1 MEKST
6 GEVRFGI
13 YLKRNNFR
21 LVEIENSSSGQLR
34 INKLIQV
41 KLDSSLDAL
50 TIQNESQIS
59 EIGKQIFEIFN
70 VFHAEPK
77 NVIFTLESS
86 FSLVKKFPVD
96 SNIFENELINQVDWE
111 VKQFSFSPDDEYVVD
126 FQELNSSDEKSIK
139 EIIIVSVREKIIQQ
153 LKKIFSAAQISV
165 NVIDLDVFAA
175 IRAIEMNY
183 DLRVGELVGLV
194 ELDDYNMQITILKD
208 KNFYLSQEFSLYKLG
223 VDEKKLSMVGDSE
236 IARFISRELKKIIQD
251 HHLGEN
257 LESLNRIFLYGDV
270 VRNNILE
277 NLQNNI
283 SVRIDKTN
291 PFRNLFIGPK
301 VSIDEKISSH
311 PETFTV
317 CVGSALRT
325 KE

>member
-111 VKQFSFSPDDEYVVD
+111 VKQFSYSPDDEYIVD
-126 FQELNSSDEKSIK
+126 FQKLETSEMRATR
-139 EIIIVSVREKIIQQ
+139 EMVVVSVREKVIKQLRKMFNAGDLSVSII
-153 LKKIFSAAQISV
+153 
-165 NVIDLDVFAA
+165 DMDVFAA
-175 IRAIEMNY
+175 ARAVEVNY
-183 DLRVGELVGLV
+183 DLKSQEKIALV
-194 ELDDYNMQITILKD
+194 EIGDKEIKFNIIKD
-208 KNFYLSQEFSLYKLG
+208 KEFYCNFEISASQTTIKAETFGSADDNDLIRL
-223 VDEKKLSMVGDSE
+223 VSSE
-236 IARFISRELKKIIQD
+236 LIRIVLDFN
-251 HHLGEN
+251 LGEGI
-257 LESLNRIFLYGDV
+257 ESLNRIFFYGLRITDSM
-270 VRNNILE
+270 LE
-277 NLQNNI
+277 NFQNNFN
-283 SVRIDKTN
+283 VRIDKIN
-291 PFRNLFIGPK
+291 PFRRLIFAPK
-301 VSIDEKISSH
+301 VSVDEKIWAH

-317 CVGSALRT
+317 CIGSALR
-325 KE
+325 